1 MQNSSESLIKLE
13 RNRKTGAHVKAARIF
28 LIARKQLLSELIYV
42 ELCHQG
48 YEVEV
53 FHDGMA
59 AAIAIRQAESDLP
72 DLIVL
77 DWAISLISGFDICY
91 FMRSTNKHI
100 PLMALTEADDVR
112 ERVAILNAGAD
123 DCLSQPFNMEEFLAI
138 IAARFRV
145 KKKEKQPILT
155 FDDLRLNTLTRE
167 VHRKERLISLTAK
180 EFSLL
185 EYLMLHPRQVLTRNQ
200 ILEQIWGYDFTGD
213 SNIIEVYIR
222 YLRIKSEADQ
232 EKRLIHTVRS
242 VGYVLRSH

>member
-1 MQNSSESLIKLE
+1 MQNLPKSLIKLE
-13 RNRKTGAHVKAARIF
+13 GNRKTGTPTKTGRIF
-28 LIARKQLLSELIYV
+28 LLARKQLLSELIKV

-48 YEVEV
+48 YEVEI
-53 FHDGMA
+53 FHDNMA

-77 DWAISLISGFDICY
+77 DWSVPFLSGFDIGY
-91 FMRSTNKHI
+91 FLRSTNEYI
-100 PLMALTEADDVR
+100 PIMALTESQDVK

-138 IAARFRV
+138 IAARLRA
-145 KKKEKQPILT
+145 KKQEKQTTLV

-167 VHRKERLISLTAK
+167 VYRNNRLIVLTAK

-185 EYLMLHPRQVLTRNQ
+185 EYLMLHPRQVLTRDQ
-200 ILEQIWGYDFTGD
+200 ILEKIWGYDFAGD

-222 YLRIKSEADQ
+222 YLRIKSEAKQ

>member
-1 MQNSSESLIKLE
+1 MQNLPKFLIKSE
-13 RNRKTGAHVKAARIF
+13 GNKKIGTPTKTSRIF
-28 LIARKQLLSELIYV
+28 LLARKQLLSELIKV

-53 FHDGMA
+53 FHDNIA

-77 DWAISLISGFDICY
+77 DWSVSFLSGFDIGY
-91 FMRSTNKHI
+91 FLRSTNKYI
-100 PLMALTEADDVR
+100 PIMALTESQDVK

-138 IAARFRV
+138 IAARLRA
-145 KKKEKQPILT
+145 KKQEKQTTLV

-167 VHRKERLISLTAK
+167 VYRNNRLIVLTAK

-185 EYLMLHPRQVLTRNQ
+185 EYLMLHPRQVLTRDQ
-200 ILEQIWGYDFTGD
+200 ILEKIWGYDFAGD

-222 YLRIKSEADQ
+222 YLRIKLEAKQ

-242 VGYVLRSH
+242 VGYVMRSH

>member
-1 MQNSSESLIKLE
+1 MQNSRKSLIKLE
-13 RNRKTGAHVKAARIF
+13 GDIKTRTQAKTAHIF

-59 AAIAIRQAESDLP
+59 AAIAIRQAESALP

-77 DWAISLISGFDICY
+77 DWSVSFLSGFDICY
-91 FMRSTNKHI
+91 FLRSTNKYI
-100 PLMALTEADDVR
+100 PLMALTESDDVK

-145 KKKEKQPILT
+145 KRQEKEPVLI
-155 FDDLRLNTLTRE
+155 FDDLELNTLTRE
-167 VHRKERLISLTAK
+167 VYRNDRLISLTAK

-200 ILEQIWGYDFTGD
+200 ILEEIWGYDFTGD

-242 VGYVLRSH
+242 VGYVLRSL